1 MTPEERGKKYIQ
13 NFLGEPVPNTTES
26 SEYSINL
33 MEQKTVQ
40 LCEKL
45 NSVSFSPKDWLED
58 VSLFVADSSNRL
70 LYSSIT
76 NFVFSMDQHDRISS
90 NIKEAAN
97 YALNSQQ
104 VDSTLIVR
112 KTVLKIYDHINLA
125 IRQKALSEKEKDDL
139 TDQIE
144 SIALPEIDRK
154 SAELTREITGQ
165 LVGLIAVFT
174 ALSFIIF
181 GGISSLDSI
190 FQSLQATMDKKST
203 ILPTLIVTISWA
215 ICLMNLL
222 FGFMYFVLRITRLTT
237 EPKVIGKNIVQR
249 YPVVF
254 LSNYIMFLFLTLFGG
269 MWFAE
274 RNGIGKDIF
283 NFCIREESIT
293 FGAAIFIFIAIF
305 VGLAIW
311 GITLYSQK
319 ACNS

>member
-45 NSVSFSPKDWLED
+45 NSVSFSPKDWLKD
-58 VSLFVADSSNRL
+58 VSSFVADSSNRL

-249 YPVVF
+249 SPVVF

-293 FGAAIFIFIAIF
+293 FWVAIFIFIVIF

-311 GITLYSQK
+311 GIILYRQK

>member
-45 NSVSFSPKDWLED
+45 NSVSFSPKDWLKD
-58 VSLFVADSSNRL
+58 VSLFVEDSSNRL

-90 NIKEAAN
+90 IIKEAAN
-97 YALNSQQ
+97 YALNSQH
-104 VDSTLIVR
+104 VDSNPIVR

-190 FQSLQATMDKKST
+190 FQSLQETMDKKST

-215 ICLMNLL
+215 LCLMNLL
-222 FGFMYFVLRITRLTT
+222 FGFMYFVLRIANVKKPVNQ
-237 EPKVIGKNIVQR
+237 EAKNLVQR

-254 LSNYIMFLFLTLFGG
+254 FCNFVLFFLLVCFAG

-274 RNGIGKDIF
+274 CNGIGKTIF
-283 NFCIREESIT
+283 NFFVVEHHEFS
-293 FGAAIFIFIAIF
+293 FVLALVLIAEAFYYI
-305 VGLAIW
+305 GER
-311 GITLYSQK
+311 LYK
-319 ACNS
+319 IYKEK